1 MRKKFQKG
9 QYAVEY
15 AMIAAVLTVIFFAE
29 YTEVDGTVK
38 SVFDSI
44 QDTFIDL
51 WHGFS
56 FMISL
61 PLA

>member
-15 AMIAAVLTVIFFAE
+15 AMIAAVLTVIFSVE
-29 YTEVDGTVK
+29 YTQVDGTAK
-38 SVFDSI
+38 SLLDNI

-56 FMISL
+56 FMVSL